1 MTERTEQS
9 NLDYSAGVVEQEY
22 VPAIQPLTP
31 VAPNKGPVLSEEAS
45 IPKYLQDTYYW
56 GYLNPRNVSL
66 LDREIIV
73 KSILWWQHNRLRAA
87 AFVEISP
94 ASRVLQ
100 AAAVYGDFSK
110 DLAAHIG
117 QEGELKI
124 IDVAP
129 IQVRNTKI
137 KLSAYPQAQVELA
150 DASTFNDCL
159 FDVVLCYFLLHEIPD
174 DYKTLVIDN
183 LLKHIKQ
190 DGKLVIIDYH
200 KPHWAHPIK
209 PVTSLV
215 FDVLEPYAKTLWRA
229 SLRELAS
236 TPEDYRW
243 DHYTYFG
250 GMFQKVVVRHNK

>member
-1 MTERTEQS
+1 MTDRTEQS
-9 NLDYSAGVVEQEY
+9 NMDYSVGAVEHEY
-22 VPAIQPLTP
+22 MPAVLPLTP
-31 VAPNKGPVLSEEAS
+31 VDLTKDSALNEEAS

-66 LDREIIV
+66 LDHEFVV
-73 KSILWWQHNRLRAA
+73 KSILWWQHKRLRAA
-87 AFVEISP
+87 AFAEISP

-100 AAAVYGDFSK
+100 AAAVYGDFSR
-110 DLAAHIG
+110 DLADHIG
-117 QEGELKI
+117 HGGELKI

-150 DASTFNDCL
+150 DASTFNDQP
-159 FDVVLCYFLLHEIPD
+159 FDVVICYFLLHEIPD
-174 DYKTLVIDN
+174 DYKTLVMDN
-183 LLKHIKQ
+183 LLKHIRH

-215 FDVLEPYAKTLWRA
+215 FNVLEPYAKTLWRA

-236 TPEDYRW
+236 APDDYHW